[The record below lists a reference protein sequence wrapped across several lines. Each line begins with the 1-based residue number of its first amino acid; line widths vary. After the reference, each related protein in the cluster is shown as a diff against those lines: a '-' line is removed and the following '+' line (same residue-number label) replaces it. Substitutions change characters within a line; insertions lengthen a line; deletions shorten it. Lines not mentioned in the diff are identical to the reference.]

1 MRERE
6 THSRRACDTKSLTRD
21 THLSAILD
29 HEKFRR
35 VPDGWGYLEPFCE
48 GREAVEEI
56 IPV

>member
-1 MRERE
+1 MQCWPRKVSNFRF
-6 THSRRACDTKSLTRD
+6 HSS
-21 THLSAILD
+21 ILD

-48 GREAVEEI
+48 GRETVEEL

>member
-1 MRERE
+1 MRER
-6 THSRRACDTKSLTRD
+6 HSRRPCDTKSLTRD